1 MCVCVLCVQEAVR
14 SDSLDQS
21 GSADDLAEPHLTV
34 PTISS
39 TPPRQRSSSV
49 HTLKYTHPQRVI
61 SCRSHS
67 RSHSET
73 TGQERV
79 PEQPICGSQPETDVE
94 KRPVSPQSLSS
105 LKVPSG
111 ESTLSAP
118 LCSSRAASS
127 GPGSDPG
134 PQLDPADEEVSRI
147 NSSVHANSHTQ
158 RPPSPSH
165 KSRHLSPS
173 PVEHRSRLSQSVS
186 PVSGRNRKQ
195 RMSPPPGEEP
205 VITAT
210 QLMDSS
216 VELRRRTLSF
226 DATTLSPNQTEGSS
240 VDNWTDSVRRDWLF
254 SEGEGPDVLL
264 KHTRGAA
271 NQNGGGYLYFLFGVQ
286 PLTSSCPTTR
296 FSQGVWTELCQT
308 VCMSV
313 YVFKDP
319 LCSLHRRCTQEDV
332 SFSSIIVFSF
342 SWDIVVTPLLYLLKL

>member
-1 MCVCVLCVQEAVR
+1 MHNAACVCVLCMQEAVR

-21 GSADDLAEPHLTV
+21 GSSDNLAQPHLTV
-34 PTISS
+34 SATSS

-49 HTLKYTHPQRVI
+49 HTLKYAHPQRVI

-73 TGQERV
+73 TGQEHV
-79 PEQPICGSQPETDVE
+79 PEQASCGSQPETDVE

-118 LCSSRAASS
+118 LCSSSRAPSPVPASE
-127 GPGSDPG
+127 PG
-134 PQLDPADEEVSRI
+134 PQLDDADEEVSRI
-147 NSSVHANSHTQ
+147 NSSVHTHSHTQ

-173 PVEHRSRLSQSVS
+173 PGEHRSRLSQSVS

-195 RMSPPPGEEP
+195 RVSPPPGEEP
-205 VITAT
+205 VTMAT

-226 DATTLSPNQTEGSS
+226 DATTLSPNQPEAGGS
-240 VDNWTDSVRRDWLF
+240 VDD
-254 SEGEGPDVLL
+254 
-264 KHTRGAA
+264 
-271 NQNGGGYLYFLFGVQ
+271 
-286 PLTSSCPTTR
+286 
-296 FSQGVWTELCQT
+296 
-308 VCMSV
+308 
-313 YVFKDP
+313 
-319 LCSLHRRCTQEDV
+319 
-332 SFSSIIVFSF
+332 
-342 SWDIVVTPLLYLLKL
+342 